1 MPELALHILDLVQN
15 SVSAK
20 ATLIVVTIFRST
32 EADEL
37 IIVIQ
42 DNGCGMTPE
51 QTSQIFTPFTTFKE
65 QGTGLGLAISNRLV
79 NLMGSSIHLESE
91 LGKGSKFSFTLRLKW
106 AHMEQDEEVSFEETI
121 NLKGKRILIAEDNEL
136 NQEIIQ
142 TILEDYGIL
151 VELAFDGQIA
161 VDKMKASPP
170 GYYDMIL
177 MDIMMPNMDGLEA
190 TRQIRKLSHPD
201 SQTIPIIAMTAN
213 AFAEEQ
219 RQSVASGMNAHLSK
233 PLDIEKL
240 QKTLKQYLTNG

>member
-1 MPELALHILDLVQN
+1 MA
-15 SVSAK
+15 
-20 ATLIVVTIFRST
+20 
-32 EADEL
+32 
-37 IIVIQ
+37 
-42 DNGCGMTPE
+42 
-51 QTSQIFTPFTTFKE
+51 
-65 QGTGLGLAISNRLV
+65 
-79 NLMGSSIHLESE
+79 
-91 LGKGSKFSFTLRLKW
+91 
-106 AHMEQDEEVSFEETI
+106 QDEEVSSEEKI